1 MSRGRRTSERTGS
14 AGAIAFTALL
24 LAVALGFLVGTVGLP
39 SSAALVP
46 RAVAVPLA
54 LLLAYRLVREIL
66 ARTRRGVESPG
77 PEPGPRA
84 GEGPEA
90 RTGDAPEPPD
100 GRTPGEEDERT
111 PDELGAI
118 LWLLA
123 LPAVSTLLGFVAGP
137 ALYATAWAR
146 FRVGER
152 PAVALAA
159 GIVTAAAILLVFAGL
174 LGARLPQGVV
184 GAFL

>member
-1 MSRGRRTSERTGS
+1 MSRGRRASDRTGS

-24 LAVALGFLVGTVGLP
+24 LAVALGFLAGTAGLP

-46 RAVAVPLA
+46 QAVAVPLV

-66 ARTRRGVESPG
+66 ARVRGRVESPG
-77 PEPGPRA
+77 PEPP
-84 GEGPEA
+84 
-90 RTGDAPEPPD
+90 
-100 GRTPGEEDERT
+100 DERT

-146 FRVGER
+146 FRAGER

-159 GIVTAAAILLVFAGL
+159 GVVTAAAILLVFAAL